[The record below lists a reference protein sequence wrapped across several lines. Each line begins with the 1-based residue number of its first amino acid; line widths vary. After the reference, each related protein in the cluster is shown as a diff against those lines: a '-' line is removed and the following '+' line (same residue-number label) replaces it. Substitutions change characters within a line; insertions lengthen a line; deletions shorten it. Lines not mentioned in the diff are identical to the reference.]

1 MKKGPPSKKRRPA
14 AARAAR
20 PSVILL
26 ATGAGM
32 NLRSSRPGVLHRVG
46 GRTLLEASLET
57 CAALSPARTVVVIG
71 PARREIEDLLA
82 GRPVTLLVQD
92 PPAGTADAARRA
104 IGVLPRSTSAVLV
117 LRADVPLLRAE
128 TVRGL
133 VRRQREGR
141 LDLTAL
147 SYRAPDG
154 NESARAGVYC
164 FAMRALEKALGGL
177 AGAARRQSDADLS
190 AAADLLEGEGR
201 IEAVEAG

>member
-1 MKKGPPSKKRRPA
+1 GAAPRRGARRDRPSSTCGAQSKRTSATASWPATTRTSTPSATARNSRTCSRPDAGTPLYTRGVKKGPPSKKRRPA

-133 VRRQREGR
+133 VRRQREG
-141 LDLTAL
+141 
-147 SYRAPDG
+147 
-154 NESARAGVYC
+154 
-164 FAMRALEKALGGL
+164 
-177 AGAARRQSDADLS
+177 
-190 AAADLLEGEGR
+190 
-201 IEAVEAG
+201 